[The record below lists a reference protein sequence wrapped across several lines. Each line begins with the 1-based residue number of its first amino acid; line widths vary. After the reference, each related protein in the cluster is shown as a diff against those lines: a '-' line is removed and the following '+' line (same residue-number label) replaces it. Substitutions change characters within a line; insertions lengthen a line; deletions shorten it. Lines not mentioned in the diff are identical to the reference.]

1 MKQVLVYGDSNTWG
15 LIPGTTERYPW
26 GVRWTSI
33 LQEKLKNEEVRIIE
47 EGLCGRI
54 IRTGNG
60 FVDTRGKL
68 TL

>member
-15 LIPGTTERYPW
+15 LIPGTTGRYPW

-47 EGLCGRI
+47 EK
-54 IRTGNG
+54 T
-60 FVDTRGKL
+60 
-68 TL
+68 